1 MSAKLTRA
9 QPAPSPIDVL
19 IVGGGAA
26 GAATAASLRR
36 RNRGLD
42 IAILEPSEIHYYQP
56 AWTLVGGG
64 AFRADRTA
72 RPMASCIPQGV
83 RWLRDAAAE
92 FRPDR
97 NEVVTAAG
105 ETLRYR
111 VLVVATGLVLDWE
124 QIPGLKE
131 TLGHNG
137 VTSNYRFDLAPQTWR
152 QVQALKRGRA
162 LFTQPPMP
170 IKCAGAPQK
179 AMYLSCDHWRR
190 TGALGDIAV
199 EFHAAG
205 PVLFGVPE
213 FVGPLNRY
221 IERYGV
227 QTHFQSTL
235 KAVDGPRRR
244 ATFEVRSGDSGPR
257 LEERTFDLLHVVPPQ
272 RAPEVVRT
280 SPLADAAGWVAVD
293 PATLQ
298 HPGYPDVFA
307 VGDVAGTSNAKTA
320 AAVRK
325 QAPVVA
331 SNILAHLE
339 GVALPVAYDG
349 YGSCPLT
356 VERGKVIL
364 AEFGY
369 GGRLMPSF
377 PWDPTRPRRSAWVL
391 KAKLL
396 PWIYFD
402 LMLKGRE
409 WLAKPRPAAA

>member
-1 MSAKLTRA
+1 MRAKFKPT
-9 QPAPSPIDVL
+9 QPVSNIVDVL

-36 RNRGLD
+36 RNKRLD
-42 IAILEPSEIHYYQP
+42 VAILEPSETHYYQP

-64 AFRADRTA
+64 AFRADRTV
-72 RPMASCIPQGV
+72 RPMASCIPADV
-83 RWLRDAAAE
+83 RWLRGTAAE
-92 FRPDR
+92 FRPDE
-97 NEVVTAAG
+97 NEVLTTDG

-111 VLVVATGLVLDWE
+111 VLVVATGLVLDWA

-137 VTSNYRFDLAPQTWR
+137 VTSNYRFDLAPNTWR

-162 LFTQPPMP
+162 LFTQPAMP

-190 TGALGDIAV
+190 VGALGDLAV

-227 QTHFQSTL
+227 QTHLQSTL

-244 ATFEVRSGDSGPR
+244 AIFEVRSADSEAR
-257 LEERTFDLLHVVPPQ
+257 LEERSFDLLHVVPPQ
-272 RAPEVVRT
+272 RAPDAVRN
-280 SPLADAAGWVAVD
+280 SPLADAAGWVEVD

-298 HPGYPDVFA
+298 HPRYPDVFA

-331 SNILAHLE
+331 RNILAHLE
-339 GVALPVAYDG
+339 GSPLPVAYDG

>member
-1 MSAKLTRA
+1 VPAKFKPT
-9 QPAPSPIDVL
+9 QPVSNVVDVL

-36 RNRGLD
+36 RNKRLD
-42 IAILEPSEIHYYQP
+42 VAILEPSETHYYQP

-64 AFRADRTA
+64 AFRADRTV
-72 RPMASCIPQGV
+72 RPMASCIPAGV
-83 RWLRDAAAE
+83 RWLRGAAAE
-92 FRPDR
+92 FRPDQ
-97 NEVVTAAG
+97 NEVLTTDG

-111 VLVVATGLVLDWE
+111 VLVVATGLVLDWD

-137 VTSNYRFDLAPQTWR
+137 VTSNYRFDLAPNTWR

-162 LFTQPPMP
+162 LFTQPAMP

-190 TGALGDIAV
+190 VDVLGDLAV

-244 ATFEVRSGDSGPR
+244 ATFEVRSGDSPPR
-257 LEERTFDLLHVVPPQ
+257 LEERSFDLLHVVPPQ
-272 RAPEVVRT
+272 RSPEVVRA
-280 SPLADAAGWVAVD
+280 SPLADAAGWVDVD

-298 HPGYPDVFA
+298 HPRYRDVFA

-331 SNILAHLE
+331 RNILAHLE
-339 GVALPVAYDG
+339 GSPLPVAYDG

-377 PWDPTRPRRSAWVL
+377 PWDPTRSRRSAWVL

-409 WLAKPRPAAA
+409 WLAKPRPVAA